1 MRQAIA
7 GSLVMLFAVAGA
19 GCQQSSKKETGT
31 LGAAP
36 IATAGATDGRV
47 NVVNAFCAV
56 MDEHPVGTDKAPYMA
71 LPENVRT
78 YRGKKV
84 GFCCDD
90 CPAQW
95 DAMTDADRDASL
107 ARAAVKKR

>member
-1 MRQAIA
+1 
-7 GSLVMLFAVAGA
+7 MLGALAGA
-19 GCQQSSKKETGT
+19 GCQDSAQKENAN

-36 IATAGATDGRV
+36 GTTAGATDGRV
-47 NVVNAFCAV
+47 RVVNAFCPV
-56 MDEHPVGTDKAPYMA
+56 MEEHPVGTDKAPYMA

-78 YRGKKV
+78 YRGKKI

-107 ARAAVKKR
+107 ARVMARKL